1 MPGSKEWA
9 YILTAGTIVLWGG
22 LRLVDRSLPT
32 WILVLAGLVVAALL
46 TAHYANQ
53 YTA

>member
-1 MPGSKEWA
+1 MAGKKEWA
-9 YILTAGTIVLWGG
+9 YILTAATVALWVG
-22 LRLVDRSLPT
+22 LRLVDIALPT
-32 WILVLAGLVVAALL
+32 WILVLAGLVVASLL